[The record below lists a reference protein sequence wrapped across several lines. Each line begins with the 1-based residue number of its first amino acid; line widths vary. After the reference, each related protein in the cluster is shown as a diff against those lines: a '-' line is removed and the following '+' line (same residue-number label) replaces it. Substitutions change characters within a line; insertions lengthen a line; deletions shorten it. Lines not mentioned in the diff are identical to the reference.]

1 MKQAYSPEWH
11 DVFLSHTRAD
21 REQAEQLAEQL
32 RAAGLSVYLD
42 VDDEALSRL
51 HGRELAERLK
61 NILSRSRLLLF
72 VFSARSTESRWMPWE
87 LGLAHGVVGRVLL
100 WPLNAAAGRAAARQ
114 EYLKLYEQVNA
125 THPLEDVLAHVYSAR
140 DAAVAPAHE
149 HAAAA
154 LGEIT
159 GQQGLALAQPA
170 HAWEFGWRG
179 PWQLYMAWWQAL
191 WGTGSRAKSPH
202 E

>member
-1 MKQAYSPEWH
+1 
-11 DVFLSHTRAD
+11 
-21 REQAEQLAEQL
+21 
-32 RAAGLSVYLD
+32 
-42 VDDEALSRL
+42 
-51 HGRELAERLK
+51 
-61 NILSRSRLLLF
+61 
-72 VFSARSTESRWMPWE
+72 MPWE

-125 THPLEDVLAHVYSAR
+125 THPLEDVLARVYSAR

-191 WGTGSRAKSPH
+191 WGTGSRAKVPH

>member
-32 RAAGLSVYLD
+32 RTAGLSVYLD

-114 EYLKLYEQVNA
+114 EYLKLYEQVNTA
-125 THPLEDVLAHVYSAR
+125 HPLEDVLARVYSAR

-191 WGTGSRAKSPH
+191 WGTGSRAKVPH

>member
-87 LGLAHGVVGRVLL
+87 LGLAHGVVGRVRRASCTATSSSRPTMSGARRAWRWKPTACARHALRWKL
-100 WPLNAAAGRAAARQ
+100 CRLNLRPR
-114 EYLKLYEQVNA
+114 
-125 THPLEDVLAHVYSAR
+125 
-140 DAAVAPAHE
+140 
-149 HAAAA
+149 
-154 LGEIT
+154 
-159 GQQGLALAQPA
+159 
-170 HAWEFGWRG
+170 
-179 PWQLYMAWWQAL
+179 
-191 WGTGSRAKSPH
+191 
-202 E
+202 

>member
-87 LGLAHGVVGRVLL
+87 LCLAHGVVGRVLL

-125 THPLEDVLAHVYSAR
+125 THPLEDVLARVYSAR

-191 WGTGSRAKSPH
+191 WGTGSRAKVPH

>member
-100 WPLNAAAGRAAARQ
+100 WPLNAAAGRAAA
-114 EYLKLYEQVNA
+114 
-125 THPLEDVLAHVYSAR
+125 HPLEDVLARVYSAR

-191 WGTGSRAKSPH
+191 WGTGSRAKVPH

>member
-72 VFSARSTESRWMPWE
+72 VFSARSTESRWMP
-87 LGLAHGVVGRVLL
+87 
-100 WPLNAAAGRAAARQ
+100 
-114 EYLKLYEQVNA
+114 
-125 THPLEDVLAHVYSAR
+125 
-140 DAAVAPAHE
+140 
-149 HAAAA
+149 
-154 LGEIT
+154 
-159 GQQGLALAQPA
+159 
-170 HAWEFGWRG
+170 
-179 PWQLYMAWWQAL
+179 
-191 WGTGSRAKSPH
+191 
-202 E
+202 

>member
-1 MKQAYSPEWH
+1 MKQAYPLEWH

-32 RAAGLSVYLD
+32 RTAGLSVYLD

-125 THPLEDVLAHVYSAR
+125 THPLEDVLARVYSAR

-191 WGTGSRAKSPH
+191 WGTGSRAKVPH

>member
-100 WPLNAAAGRAAARQ
+100 WPLNAAAWRMLSRPA
-114 EYLKLYEQVNA
+114 
-125 THPLEDVLAHVYSAR
+125 LAWRRVS
-140 DAAVAPAHE
+140 PAQ
-149 HAAAA
+149 AS
-154 LGEIT
+154 
-159 GQQGLALAQPA
+159 LALALSTTWVMPA
-170 HAWEFGWRG
+170 LISSVETAIWLEAWVCSAE
-179 PWQLYMAWWQAL
+179 PAA
-191 WGTGSRAKSPH
+191 A
-202 E
+202 